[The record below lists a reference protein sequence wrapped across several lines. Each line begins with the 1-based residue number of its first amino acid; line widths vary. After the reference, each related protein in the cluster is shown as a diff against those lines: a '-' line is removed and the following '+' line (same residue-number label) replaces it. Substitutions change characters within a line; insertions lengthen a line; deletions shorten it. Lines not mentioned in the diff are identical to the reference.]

1 MGKTNKEL
9 FSSYLYRITRFY
21 MSYDILLHIAYGFDI
36 FNYKAIVTPWLSIG
50 DCSKDI
56 LCFTD

>member
-1 MGKTNKEL
+1 MGKTNKAL
-9 FSSYLYRITRFY
+9 
-21 MSYDILLHIAYGFDI
+21 SYDILLYTAYGFNI

-50 DCSKDI
+50 DCSKVI

>member
-1 MGKTNKEL
+1 MHYSTLISTE
-9 FSSYLYRITRFY
+9 Y
-21 MSYDILLHIAYGFDI
+21 MSYDILLYTAYGFDI

-50 DCSKDI
+50 DCSKVI